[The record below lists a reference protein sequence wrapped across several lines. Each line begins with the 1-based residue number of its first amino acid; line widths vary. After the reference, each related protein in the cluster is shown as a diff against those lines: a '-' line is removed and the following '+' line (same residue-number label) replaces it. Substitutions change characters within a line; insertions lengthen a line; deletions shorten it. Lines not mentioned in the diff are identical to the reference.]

1 MINNV
6 ATAISTIYNE
16 MTACGVFAKYAMF
29 AKILTLIFANNLA
42 VVRHFCHFRQI
53 CHIRQNRHFQKRSF
67 AISFDILL
75 TIWRLFANS
84 AIFAK
89 IPTFVKSA
97 SFKAPLCFVITCSSK
112 FGEFLPFLSIF
123 ASACI
128 SGHISHINLVTS
140 RNIKKTIK
148 TQTINKQHADTILG
162 NRANYARASSPVERI
177 LVYLLWDQVPAN
189 VTIRGQKN
197 DFVA

>member
-1 MINNV
+1 M
-6 ATAISTIYNE
+6 
-16 MTACGVFAKYAMF
+16 
-29 AKILTLIFANNLA
+29 
-42 VVRHFCHFRQI
+42 
-53 CHIRQNRHFQKRSF
+53 
-67 AISFDILL
+67 
-75 TIWRLFANS
+75 FANS

-89 IPTFVKSA
+89 ITSFVKSA
-97 SFKAPLCFVITCSSK
+97 SFKAPLCFVITCSLK
-112 FGEFLPFLSIF
+112 FGEVLPFLSIF

-140 RNIKKTIK
+140 RNFKKTIK
-148 TQTINKQHADTILG
+148 TQTINNQHADTILA

-177 LVYLLWDQVPAN
+177 LVYFLWDQVLAN